1 MGCIADMYR
10 EINVCEARYALSQAI
25 MRSRA
30 ERGKVAMTE
39 SIGLSNDTMG
49 PPLGALR

>member
-30 ERGKVAMTE
+30 ERGI
-39 SIGLSNDTMG
+39 SRNDRKHW
-49 PPLGALR
+49 AIQ